1 MIKPIC
7 LSIAGSDSSGGAGIQ
22 ADLKTFE
29 ALDVFGTTVL
39 TCVTAQN
46 LNGVF
51 GIQIIDK
58 SLIEKQIRAV
68 FEQFPISSLKTGMLF
83 NAEIINL
90 VSDVL
95 KDLKAK
101 NVVVDPVMVAAS
113 GAKLLEDEALNI
125 YKKKLFPMV
134 SIITPNLRE
143 FNLIIGRKIDEVLGF
158 AEIKNE
164 MKNVWEEFG
173 CAIVVKGFKE
183 KNEIKD
189 IFFEGEE
196 FAIFSHEEI
205 KNVNT
210 HGTGCSYSAS
220 LCAFLAKGESLKE
233 ACGKA
238 KEFIS
243 NSLKNAVD
251 LGGVR
256 VLERHQRSGINDQEF

>member
-1 MIKPIC
+1 MRLEYKKFNIIFFMIKPIC

-164 MKNVWEEFG
+164 MKNV
-173 CAIVVKGFKE
+173 C
-183 KNEIKD
+183 
-189 IFFEGEE
+189 
-196 FAIFSHEEI
+196 
-205 KNVNT
+205 T